1 MTTVERGYNM
11 KTKEKK
17 AKRTHKQRFALLLRI
32 LLVII
37 LLIGIIAGA
46 VAIINMICVKSN
58 RGFIE
63 SLDAVSYDMQL
74 EPIDKNGYT
83 TFVTDD
89 ELKIMQLTDVHLG
102 GGFMCAKK
110 DKMAINA
117 VAAMVTQE
125 KPDLVIVTGD
135 IAYPVPFQA
144 GTFNNK
150 SGAALMAELMEKLGV
165 YWCPVFGN
173 HDTEAYSYYSRK
185 QISKFYSQDKFKY
198 CLFESGDDSV
208 DGYGNY
214 VVNVENTSGKITQSL
229 FMMDSHSYTD
239 GDIFGAAWKYDCIHQ
254 SQIDW
259 YENELNSLTQINDG
273 ATPKSLAFF
282 HIPLLEFRDAWYEYM
297 DNGYKDTDN
306 VKVIYGKTGESGK
319 IVYSSDKNE
328 GFFDRMLELGSTQ
341 GIFCGHDHANNF
353 SLDYKGIRLTYGYS
367 VDYLAYVGIKDFGLQ
382 RGCTI
387 IGVKPDGSFEC
398 HGENYYQDKYK
409 PVMEKEAV
417 ELEHEYNEEKL
428 VNQTHPAE

>member
-1 MTTVERGYNM
+1 M

-17 AKRTHKQRFALLLRI
+17 AKRAHKQRFALLLRI

-37 LLIGIIAGA
+37 LLIGIIAGV

-63 SLDAVSYDMQL
+63 SLDAVSYERQL

-150 SGAALMAELMEKLGV
+150 SGAVLMAELLAAK
-165 YWCPVFGN
+165 
-173 HDTEAYSYYSRK
+173 
-185 QISKFYSQDKFKY
+185 
-198 CLFESGDDSV
+198 
-208 DGYGNY
+208 GY
-214 VVNVENTSGKITQSL
+214 
-229 FMMDSHSYTD
+229 
-239 GDIFGAAWKYDCIHQ
+239 
-254 SQIDW
+254 
-259 YENELNSLTQINDG
+259 
-273 ATPKSLAFF
+273 
-282 HIPLLEFRDAWYEYM
+282 
-297 DNGYKDTDN
+297 
-306 VKVIYGKTGESGK
+306 
-319 IVYSSDKNE
+319 
-328 GFFDRMLELGSTQ
+328 FD
-341 GIFCGHDHANNF
+341 
-353 SLDYKGIRLTYGYS
+353 
-367 VDYLAYVGIKDFGLQ
+367 
-382 RGCTI
+382 
-387 IGVKPDGSFEC
+387 
-398 HGENYYQDKYK
+398 
-409 PVMEKEAV
+409 
-417 ELEHEYNEEKL
+417 
-428 VNQTHPAE
+428 